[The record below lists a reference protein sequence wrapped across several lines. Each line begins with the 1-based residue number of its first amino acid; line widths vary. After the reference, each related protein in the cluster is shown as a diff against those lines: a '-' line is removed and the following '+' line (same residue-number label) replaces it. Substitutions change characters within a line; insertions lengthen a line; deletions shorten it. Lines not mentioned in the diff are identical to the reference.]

1 MNGVNCPYPRATLLK
16 NEMLWMET
24 LLGLPWLKGPSV
36 IQGGGATLT
45 DSPVRVSPMGERE
58 KTE

>member
-1 MNGVNCPYPRATLLK
+1 MNGVNRPYPRATLLK

-24 LLGLPWLKGPSV
+24 LLGLTWLKGPSV

-45 DSPVRVSPMGERE
+45 DRPVRVSPMGER
-58 KTE
+58 